1 MPFLPFALLAFLA
14 IPAYGATAA
23 WTVVLLAGALGIGLL
38 LARLLRLALG
48 NLLLP
53 AVLAGALTGFFA
65 ACGSL

>member
-1 MPFLPFALLAFLA
+1 MPEHLTNYHGKHIHTVRAGSAPH
-14 IPAYGATAA
+14 
-23 WTVVLLAGALGIGLL
+23 TVVLLAGALGIGLL